1 MPITIRVSKR
11 KLRAWK
17 MLLTGAAILAGALL
31 LGGRVRPAITSV
43 FTYQAQLAAT
53 RSVNDAVL
61 DVIGRGGVDYQSII
75 HVREDA
81 QGRVTFLETDMT
93 AVNRLKAEITN
104 AVSDRLNLDAQSGVQ
119 IPIGTLLGGQFLS
132 GRGPDLT
139 FRVISQGYAKTDFYN
154 AFQEAGINQ
163 TLHQIMLRVEVPV
176 SAVMPTYTVDTVV
189 STEVCVAETVI
200 VGDVP
205 QSFTEISGDH
215 RGLLDKAG
223 DYALKSSGL
232 PEENVIQ

>member
-119 IPIGTLLGGQFLS
+119 
-132 GRGPDLT
+132 
-139 FRVISQGYAKTDFYN
+139 A
-154 AFQEAGINQ
+154 
-163 TLHQIMLRVEVPV
+163 V
-176 SAVMPTYTVDTVV
+176 SHV
-189 STEVCVAETVI
+189 SHW
-200 VGDVP
+200 P
-205 QSFTEISGDH
+205 
-215 RGLLDKAG
+215 
-223 DYALKSSGL
+223 
-232 PEENVIQ
+232 

>member
-132 GRGPDLT
+132 GRGPDVT
-139 FRVISQGYAKTDFYN
+139 FRVIPQGYAKTDFYN
-154 AFQEAGINQ
+154 AF
-163 TLHQIMLRVEVPV
+163 
-176 SAVMPTYTVDTVV
+176 
-189 STEVCVAETVI
+189 
-200 VGDVP
+200 
-205 QSFTEISGDH
+205 
-215 RGLLDKAG
+215 
-223 DYALKSSGL
+223 
-232 PEENVIQ
+232 

>member
-61 DVIGRGGVDYQSII
+61 DVIGRGGVDYQSSI

-81 QGRVTFLETDMT
+81 QGRVTFLETFEFGCAKRRPNT
-93 AVNRLKAEITN
+93 
-104 AVSDRLNLDAQSGVQ
+104 DRHIAWRTV
-119 IPIGTLLGGQFLS
+119 PFGTRA
-132 GRGPDLT
+132 GRDVPGH
-139 FRVISQGYAKTDFYN
+139 S
-154 AFQEAGINQ
+154 AGICKNGF
-163 TLHQIMLRVEVPV
+163 L
-176 SAVMPTYTVDTVV
+176 
-189 STEVCVAETVI
+189 
-200 VGDVP
+200 
-205 QSFTEISGDH
+205 
-215 RGLLDKAG
+215 
-223 DYALKSSGL
+223 
-232 PEENVIQ
+232 

>member
-104 AVSDRLNLDAQSGVQ
+104 AVSDRLNLMRKAASKYRSAHCLEDSSFRDA
-119 IPIGTLLGGQFLS
+119 
-132 GRGPDLT
+132 GRT
-139 FRVISQGYAKTDFYN
+139 
-154 AFQEAGINQ
+154 
-163 TLHQIMLRVEVPV
+163 
-176 SAVMPTYTVDTVV
+176 
-189 STEVCVAETVI
+189 
-200 VGDVP
+200 
-205 QSFTEISGDH
+205 
-215 RGLLDKAG
+215 
-223 DYALKSSGL
+223 
-232 PEENVIQ
+232 

>member
-104 AVSDRLNLDAQSGVQ
+104 AVSDRLNLDANRRFHG
-119 IPIGTLLGGQFLS
+119 
-132 GRGPDLT
+132 
-139 FRVISQGYAKTDFYN
+139 
-154 AFQEAGINQ
+154 
-163 TLHQIMLRVEVPV
+163 
-176 SAVMPTYTVDTVV
+176 
-189 STEVCVAETVI
+189 
-200 VGDVP
+200 
-205 QSFTEISGDH
+205 EIYLASIH
-215 RGLLDKAG
+215 AASNL
-223 DYALKSSGL
+223 
-232 PEENVIQ
+232 